1 MSLISATLTKE
12 AKEIYDNWPRMSKEN
27 GDLSKSAK
35 ISKLIVEQ
43 NDIHL
48 RMDAMKKQI
57 NQKNIQIA
65 RVIWELREN
74 PIYNSLCTDLNDLLL
89 GTIHYHY

>member
-1 MSLISATLTKE
+1 MTKD

-27 GDLSKSAK
+27 GEISKSAK

-48 RMDAMKKQI
+48 RMNAMKKQI

-65 RVIWELREN
+65 RVIWELRGN
-74 PIYNSLCTDLNDLLL
+74 PIHNSLCTDLNDLLL
-89 GTIHYHY
+89 GTIHYQYE

>member
-1 MSLISATLTKE
+1 LTKD

-27 GDLSKSAK
+27 GEISKSAK

-48 RMDAMKKQI
+48 RMNAMKKQI

-65 RVIWELREN
+65 RVIWELRGN
-74 PIYNSLCTDLNDLLL
+74 PIHNSLCTDLNDLLL
-89 GTIHYHY
+89 GTIHYQYE